1 MSKYPSTDT
10 KAIESY
16 INNGG
21 AVADAQKS
29 LAVGNKIASA
39 GVSAGVG
46 VAKATVGGSAALAT
60 KVASINA
67 IAGTSLGVPVV
78 GWIVAGVL
86 TAASGGIMIS
96 AKRRARFLNKD
107 RKIFE
112 KYIKKFERKSE
123 EWRMKEARKQISQI
137 QYLLT
142 KKQTNRVLKKKAKAE
157 LKLEALFFIYRE
169 KNYSSYQQ
177 KAIDERA
184 IDLLE
189 EKHTNL
195 VKYAPLYIGVAGLG
209 IFFIYKAL
217 KR

>member
-10 KAIESY
+10 RAIESY

-29 LAVGNKIASA
+29 LAVGNKVASA

-46 VAKATVGGSAALAT
+46 VAQATVAGSTALSSALATVGVSASA
-60 KVASINA
+60 
-67 IAGTSLGVPVV
+67 VPVV

-86 TAASGGIMIS
+86 AAASGGIMVS
-96 AKRRARFLNKD
+96 AKRRAKFLNKS

-112 KYIKKFERKSE
+112 KYVKKFERKSE
-123 EWRMKEARKQISQI
+123 EWRMKEAREQISQI

-142 KKQTNRVLKKKAKAE
+142 KKQTNRNLKKKAKAE
-157 LKLEALFFIYRE
+157 LKLEALFFIYKE
-169 KNYSSYQQ
+169 KNYSTYQQ
-177 KAIDERA
+177 KAIDQRA
-184 IDLLE
+184 IVLLE
-189 EKHTNL
+189 EKKSNL
-195 VKYAPLYIGVAGLG
+195 IKYAPLYIGVASLG
-209 IFFIYKAL
+209 IFFIYNAL